1 MTDFHWISSE
11 TFGATGFETEWLTI
25 DKARRGGAGAPEA
38 LAKICQTY
46 WYPLYVY
53 VRGKGFDRHEAQDLT
68 QEFFSSLLTKP
79 WLENVHPSKGRFRAY
94 LLAAMNNFL
103 VDEWRRE
110 NTAKRG
116 GGRDLFSLDAIAA
129 EQRFNLEPAHHES
142 PDRLFDHSW
151 AVTVSRQAL
160 ANLKTEYQAPD
171 QAPLFDALQPMLTSG
186 KKPERQTEIARRL
199 DLNPGAVRKTA
210 QRLRDRYLELLRAEI
225 ARTVLDPA
233 ELDEEIR
240 HVLGLLS
247 Q

>member
-199 DLNPGAVRKTA
+199 AKWKQPKARYTRGVLAKYAELVSSASEGAVT
-210 QRLRDRYLELLRAEI
+210 DRYL
-225 ARTVLDPA
+225 
-233 ELDEEIR
+233 
-240 HVLGLLS
+240 HGH
-247 Q
+247 